1 MYCWI
6 RIILIVYLSTI
17 HIQLNIIMQYFVSC
31 WMIKFIAVP
40 DQIDLSARYIL
51 SAADTAALQK
61 LENSIFFKI

>member
-1 MYCWI
+1 
-6 RIILIVYLSTI
+6 
-17 HIQLNIIMQYFVSC
+17 MQYFVSC

-61 LENSIFFKI
+61 LEN